1 MFSSDH
7 LKFLECLSLIFIV
20 SGAARSYPTLSNP
33 MDWAHQ
39 AHQAPL
45 FMGFSRQ
52 EHWSGLPFLSLGELP
67 HPGIKTPSPVSPALA
82 GRFYQLVPPGKPFIV
97 SAASQLFLVCV
108 CVCLNCGLYSIE
120 WNLQES
126 QESML
131 GMLVTRMW
139 TFPSRRSHL
148 MRWAPSSPHLIP
160 ASCYCYC
167 SLSSLTLRNF
177 LHSNKC
183 SNTWT
188 LVYCVCVIHLLII
201 FYILSGRPFNW

>member
-1 MFSSDH
+1 MCVFEIYYSYLVLKPVLSFFNVQFFVSQFLFSLLFLQTFYTCLFHVFIRSFH

-39 AHQAPL
+39 AHQASL

-52 EHWSGLPFLSLGELP
+52 EHWSGLPILSLGELP

-108 CVCLNCGLYSIE
+108 CVC
-120 WNLQES
+120 
-126 QESML
+126 
-131 GMLVTRMW
+131 V
-139 TFPSRRSHL
+139 
-148 MRWAPSSPHLIP
+148 
-160 ASCYCYC
+160 
-167 SLSSLTLRNF
+167 
-177 LHSNKC
+177 
-183 SNTWT
+183 
-188 LVYCVCVIHLLII
+188 
-201 FYILSGRPFNW
+201 

>member
-1 MFSSDH
+1 MFNFLFLSFYFLSYFFKHFTHAYFMFSSDH

-97 SAASQLFLVCV
+97 SAASQLFLVYVCV
-108 CVCLNCGLYSIE
+108 CVFKLWIIFYWMKS
-120 WNLQES
+120 
-126 QESML
+126 
-131 GMLVTRMW
+131 TRI
-139 TFPSRRSHL
+139 SRVYAGHVGYKDVNISFQ
-148 MRWAPSSPHLIP
+148 AISSYEMSSL
-160 ASCYCYC
+160 
-167 SLSSLTLRNF
+167 LSSLN
-177 LHSNKC
+177 SC
-183 SNTWT
+183 
-188 LVYCVCVIHLLII
+188 
-201 FYILSGRPFNW
+201 